1 MLRKDDFKIMSVK
14 KKNISPI
21 SIMHLIKLVLRS
33 ILFILLLVSYILNRI
48 NDVFDSYVIVGIV
61 WIFFVIDMIFRL
73 FPNKLES
80 MGCQKEF
87 KKNYI
92 PIENQVPSNQ
102 SGKTTFIVAVSWILL
117 NAIIGVLYFTNL
129 IDKGIVLLISVAFSV
144 CDIICILFFCPFQT
158 WIMKNRC
165 CTTCRIYNWDYA
177 MMFTPLVL
185 IPSVYTYSLL
195 GIALILLIRW
205 EITYKRHPERFS
217 SSTNANLNCSNC
229 KEKLCKHK
237 KQLQGF
243 LIKYHKKFFKRNSIS
258 KSKDV

>member
-1 MLRKDDFKIMSVK
+1 MLRRVGLKIMSAK
-14 KKNISPI
+14 KKKLSPI
-21 SIMHLIKLVLRS
+21 STFHLIKLILRS
-33 ILFILLLVSYILNRI
+33 TLFILLLIAYILDKI
-48 NDVFDSYVIVGIV
+48 NDVFNSSVIFGIIWV
-61 WIFFVIDMIFRL
+61 FFIIDMIFRF

-92 PIENQVPSNQ
+92 PINNNKPTNQ
-102 SGKTTFIVAVSWILL
+102 SFKTTLLVAFIWLGL
-117 NAIIGVLYFTNL
+117 NAIFGVLYFTNV
-129 IDKGIVLLISVAFSV
+129 IDEGILLIISIFFSV

-158 WIMKNRC
+158 WFMKNRC

-177 MMFTPLVL
+177 MMFTPLVFV
-185 IPSVYTYSLL
+185 PSLYAYSLL
-195 GIALILLIRW
+195 GLALILLIRW

-217 SSTNANLNCSNC
+217 SSTNANLNCVNC

-243 LIKYHKKFFKRNSIS
+243 LIKYHKKFFKRTATKEI
-258 KSKDV
+258 KDV